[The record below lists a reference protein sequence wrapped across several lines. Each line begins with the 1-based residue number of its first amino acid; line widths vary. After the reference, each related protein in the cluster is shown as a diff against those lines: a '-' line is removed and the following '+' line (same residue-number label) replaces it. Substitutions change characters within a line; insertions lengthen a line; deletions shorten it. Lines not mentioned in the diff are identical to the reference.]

1 MRLEINQNTP
11 ETSKTEN
18 FAGRVSVETGSAEML
33 QFLRN
38 GIEAAKSGNRN
49 EARIL
54 LMRVAEAEPKNETAW
69 LWLASISEY
78 PEELLVFLQNV
89 LNINPEN
96 KRAIEWTK
104 QTKSLLAKN
113 VVQRGITASQ
123 ENQKDIAKQC
133 FMQAIAHDNQNEM
146 AWLWLASI
154 VDSAEEKI
162 SHLKKVLSI
171 NPENETA
178 ISSLKLV
185 KNQMAQAV
193 LKKANQAVVVGDRE
207 TARNYLQEAMKHDDK
222 CEEVWLLKA
231 HLADSFDEKVGYF
244 SKVLEINPHH
254 ESARA
259 GLVSIEAVMKS
270 VIIQPKAK
278 EEVHLEEK
286 VEAFSQ
292 KEIQHSIE
300 ESFAKE
306 PAAEVVEDAPAAET
320 EEENLLGVSGYN
332 FSVNQEPEV
341 QSEQVEAQT
350 QQAETQVEQ
359 PEAQEV
365 TAETVEELEHQET
378 VEEVAEQIVEEELTA
393 QVEEVTA
400 ETEFEETEQQTE
412 VAEVSAVAEE
422 IKEELLA
429 ETAQTEEVETA
440 QTQEVVEEK
449 AEEVVEELYQPAEEN
464 NQSVDYQEEFFAA
477 ETQEPVAE
485 ETSLEEFVTEAQTET
500 EEYLAESN
508 REDEIIEAEIVEDE
522 FVEEQSKLEF
532 ETSEV
537 VEDQPFAD
545 TAENNFSA
553 AESDEV
559 EMKQPVEF
567 EQQNETLPENDFVV
581 SQEINS
587 HEEENHELFEF
598 HQQVTKEAETLE
610 VVAEAPKVEEVTEKV
625 PEISA
630 VEESAESSIINEI
643 GFVSLRNFNPHEA
656 LKEVGTYSFTK
667 LKPEE
672 LPREVNNYAFM
683 RGQPAENKVEEVQPV
698 SAENHVE
705 TIQPVSAENH
715 VETIQP
721 VHAENYVEPARFV
734 HQESVQKAEEPKAEP
749 VVAEAVQVIEPV
761 AEAKVEVTPKV
772 EPVIEPQPPII
783 QAEKVENYHHV
794 EPKAEST
801 WESFESKVE
810 AMVEKASH
818 GKHEVQHQVCP
829 FCRGENDV
837 TEFMCYSCQAFMSLT
852 DLDTVLGNDQVN
864 TGVVFEAIQKK
875 ELEKLGKEFT
885 EDDFQMLGLA
895 YLNVQDVQNAHEN
908 LKLALHLNPM
918 SVELNSLV
926 NDLAEKIGHSEENR
940 QVKEKAERKVNV
952 SHTILV
958 VDDSPT
964 VRKLISTKLERHGH
978 TVVAA
983 VDGMDALAKI
993 NEVVPDLILL
1003 DITMPRLD
1011 GYQVCK
1017 LIRNNDLTKTTPIVM
1032 ISGKDG
1038 FFDKVRGRMAGSTDF
1053 ISKPFGPEILMKML
1067 DTYIH

>member
-11 ETSKTEN
+11 ETSKKEN
-18 FAGRVSVETGSAEML
+18 FAGRLSVETDSAEML

-89 LNINPEN
+89 LNVNPEN

-113 VVQRGITASQ
+113 VVQRGIAASQ
-123 ENQKDIAKQC
+123 ENQKAIAKQC

-162 SHLKKVLSI
+162 SHLKKVLNI

-193 LKKANQAVVVGDRE
+193 LKKANQAVVVGDRD
-207 TARNYLQEAMKHDDK
+207 TARNYLHEAMKHDDK

-231 HLADSFDEKVGYF
+231 HLADSFDEKVGHF
-244 SKVLEINPHH
+244 SKVLEINPNH

-270 VIIQPKAK
+270 VIIQPKKA
-278 EEVHLEEK
+278 EVHLKED
-286 VEAFSQ
+286 VETFSQ

-306 PAAEVVEDAPAAET
+306 TTAEA

-332 FSVNQEPEV
+332 FSVNQEPAV
-341 QSEQVEAQT
+341 QFEQTV
-350 QQAETQVEQ
+350 
-359 PEAQEV
+359 AQEV
-365 TAETVEELEHQET
+365 IAETVAETEKQE
-378 VEEVAEQIVEEELTA
+378 IVEEE
-393 QVEEVTA
+393 
-400 ETEFEETEQQTE
+400 
-412 VAEVSAVAEE
+412 
-422 IKEELLA
+422 I
-429 ETAQTEEVETA
+429 TAQTEEVHEVTDEFESENIETEQQVEAELSAVTEELKEEAEAKEEISGEEAQLGEVETA
-440 QTQEVVEEK
+440 NTEETLEDK
-449 AEEVVEELYQPAEEN
+449 TEEFAKETVGEFVQKLYQPTVEEH
-464 NQSVDYQEEFFAA
+464 QEEFFAA
-477 ETQEPVAE
+477 ETQEVVAE
-485 ETSLEEFVTEAQTET
+485 ENSFEETVAEEQNFTEAQTET
-500 EEYLAESN
+500 EEYVAESN
-508 REDEIIEAEIVEDE
+508 GEVEIIETETVVKDILVEAE
-522 FVEEQSKLEF
+522 VEEQSKAEF
-532 ETSEV
+532 ETSEI
-537 VEDQPFAD
+537 VEEQAVAE
-545 TAENNFSA
+545 TAGNHFSEEVSTEVEMNF
-553 AESDEV
+553 SDEV
-559 EMKQPVEF
+559 EQTDEI
-567 EQQNETLPENDFVV
+567 LPENEAGI
-581 SQEINS
+581 SQETNL
-587 HEEENHELFEF
+587 HEEENHGLLEF
-598 HQQVTKEAETLE
+598 HSQVTEETAKEENVSEAVSETPNVEKFAEQVSE
-610 VVAEAPKVEEVTEKV
+610 ISPVEEVAEAPIE
-625 PEISA
+625 
-630 VEESAESSIINEI
+630 NEI

-672 LPREVNNYAFM
+672 LPREVNNYAFLKVKTEETQIEEVKTVSVEN
-683 RGQPAENKVEEVQPV
+683 RVEPVQSFSPAYIQETNEPKVEMIA
-698 SAENHVE
+698 AEAVKVIE
-705 TIQPVSAENH
+705 TVAE
-715 VETIQP
+715 T
-721 VHAENYVEPARFV
+721 
-734 HQESVQKAEEPKAEP
+734 KAEP
-749 VVAEAVQVIEPV
+749 EVEIMPQVKAVV
-761 AEAKVEVTPKV
+761 
-772 EPVIEPQPPII
+772 EPQPTVKAV
-783 QAEKVENYHHV
+783 QAEKFDNHHIESKVEN
-794 EPKAEST
+794 T

-837 TEFMCYSCQAFMSLT
+837 TEFMCYSCQAFMTLT
-852 DLDTVLGNDQVN
+852 DLDTILGNDQVN
-864 TGVVFEAIQKK
+864 TGIVFEAIQKK

-885 EDDFQMLGLA
+885 EEDFQILGLA
-895 YLNVQDVQNAHEN
+895 YLNVQDLQNAHEN

-926 NDLAEKIGHSEENR
+926 NNLAEKNGLREEKR

>member
-49 EARIL
+49 EARVL

-162 SHLKKVLSI
+162 SHLKKVLTI
-171 NPENETA
+171 NAENETA

-193 LKKANQAVVVGDRE
+193 LKKANQAVVVGDRD
-207 TARNYLQEAMKHDDK
+207 TARNYLQEAMKHDDQ

-244 SKVLEINPHH
+244 SKVLEINPNH

-278 EEVHLEEK
+278 AEVHLEEN

-300 ESFAKE
+300 ESFAG
-306 PAAEVVEDAPAAET
+306 ET
-320 EEENLLGVSGYN
+320 AIQEIEEENLLEVSGYN
-332 FSVNQEPEV
+332 FSVNQAPAVQFEQTNAHESSAEV
-341 QSEQVEAQT
+341 INETV
-350 QQAETQVEQ
+350 AETSH
-359 PEAQEV
+359 QEV
-365 TAETVEELEHQET
+365 
-378 VEEVAEQIVEEELTA
+378 VEEVTA
-393 QVEEVTA
+393 QVEEVSAQTA
-400 ETEFEETEQQTE
+400 EVHEAADEVPSEKTETEQQVEVTE
-412 VAEVSAVAEE
+412 SSAVTKET
-422 IKEELLA
+422 KEEPV
-429 ETAQTEEVETA
+429 TEEVQNGEVETA
-440 QTQEVVEEK
+440 QTEDFVEETT
-449 AEEVVEELYQPAEEN
+449 EEVVEELDRPAEETH
-464 NQSVDYQEEFFAA
+464 QSKDYQEEFFAA

-485 ETSLEEFVTEAQTET
+485 ETSLENFVTEAQTET
-500 EEYLAESN
+500 DEYLAESN
-508 REDEIIEAEIVEDE
+508 REDEIIEAEIVEAE
-522 FVEEQSKLEF
+522 FVEGVVEEQSKSEF
-532 ETSEV
+532 ETIGV
-537 VEDQPFAD
+537 VEEQSIAD
-545 TAENNFSA
+545 TAKNNFSE
-553 AESDEV
+553 AESNEVEMNGSDEV
-559 EMKQPVEF
+559 E
-567 EQQNETLPENDFVV
+567 QQNEILPENDYGVL
-581 SQEINS
+581 QEINS
-587 HEEENHELFEF
+587 REEENHELFEL
-598 HQQVTKEAETLE
+598 HSQVTEETVKVENTPEAVIES
-610 VVAEAPKVEEVTEKV
+610 PKVENVAEQVSENL
-625 PEISA
+625 P
-630 VEESAESSIINEI
+630 VEQIAETSTANEI
-643 GFVSLRNFNPHEA
+643 GFVSLRNFNPHDS

-683 RGQPAENKVEEVQPV
+683 RGKPAENKAEEVQPV

-705 TIQPVSAENH
+705 AIKPDSAE
-715 VETIQP
+715 I
-721 VHAENYVEPARFV
+721 YVEPARFV
-734 HQESVQKAEEPKAEP
+734 QQESVQKTEEPKVEP
-749 VVAEAVQVIEPV
+749 VVAEVVQVIEPV
-761 AEAKVEVTPKV
+761 TEAKVEVTPKV
-772 EPVIEPQPPII
+772 EPVIEPQPPMV
-783 QAEKVENYHHV
+783 QVEKVENHHHV
-794 EPKAEST
+794 ESKVENT

-818 GKHEVQHQVCP
+818 GKHEVQYQVCP
-829 FCRGENDV
+829 FCRGENEV

-852 DLDTVLGNDQVN
+852 DLDTILGNDQV
-864 TGVVFEAIQKK
+864 TTSVVFEAIQKK

-885 EDDFQMLGLA
+885 EDDFQILGLA
-895 YLNVQDVQNAHEN
+895 YLNVQDLHNAHEN

-926 NDLAEKIGHSEENR
+926 NDLAEKIGIREEKQ
-940 QVKEKAERKVNV
+940 QVKEEVERKVNLT
-952 SHTILV
+952 HTILV

-1017 LIRNNDLTKTTPIVM
+1017 LIRNNDLTKNTPIVM

-1067 DTYIH
+1067 ETYIH